1 MALSANNKVSLTD
14 LNALMAKVVTKARSC
29 ACNCNFCTCNCNYCA
44 CHTNV
49 CSCNA
54 QCSCNCN
61 VCSCQSDYC
70 SCVTD
75 YGGGCGGESAT

>member
-14 LNALMAKVVTKARSC
+14 LNALMVKIVTKARSC

-49 CSCNA
+49 CLCVG
-54 QCSCNCN
+54 QCSCVSNTCT
-61 VCSCQSDYC
+61 CQADFPSEC
-70 SCVTD
+70 GTE
-75 YGGGCGGESAT
+75 GGN